1 MGQTKWHPIS
11 PDPKL
16 NQMIMNRVVAKQV
29 IRAYGKGAHLY
40 VLEQM
45 LGESAGQQDNWRQVL
60 VFIDELNKGESKCTD

>member
-1 MGQTKWHPIS
+1 MGQTKWTPIS

-29 IRAYGKGAHLY
+29 IRAHGNGAHLY

-45 LGESAGQQDNWRQVL
+45 LRESAGQQDNWRQVL
-60 VFIDELNKGESKCTD
+60 NIIDELNKGESK

>member
-29 IRAYGKGAHLY
+29 IRTHGKGAHLY

-45 LGESAGQQDNWRQVL
+45 LKEGAGRVDDWRQVL
-60 VFIDELNKGESKCTD
+60 DIIDELNKGESK